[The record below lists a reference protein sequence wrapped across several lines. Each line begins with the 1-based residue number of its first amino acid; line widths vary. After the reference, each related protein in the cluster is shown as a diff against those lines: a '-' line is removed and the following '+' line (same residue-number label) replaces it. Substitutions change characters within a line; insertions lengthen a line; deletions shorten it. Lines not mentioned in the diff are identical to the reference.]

1 MTNAKQHA
9 PRYEVSKYSTFI
21 HSFMYSFISNHVTD
35 VCDIKSLNTIVRY
48 MINIIIKDNVAK
60 RK

>member
-1 MTNAKQHA
+1 
-9 PRYEVSKYSTFI
+9 
-21 HSFMYSFISNHVTD
+21 MYSFISNHVTD